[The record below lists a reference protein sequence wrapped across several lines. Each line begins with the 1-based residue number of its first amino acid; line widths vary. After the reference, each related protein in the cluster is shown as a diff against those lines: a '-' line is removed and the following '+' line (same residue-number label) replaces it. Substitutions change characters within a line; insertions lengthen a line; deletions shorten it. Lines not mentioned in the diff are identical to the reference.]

1 MEALLGVRRSRRAA
15 LGVVAALSRLPGGR
29 WVVAL
34 LGHTTP
40 PREAALRICGVDY
53 VARVG
58 ATVEAEFA
66 QDAAS
71 GLPALG
77 AALLEIGPFPLAAV
91 EKARRIL
98 ENARA
103 PIVLRVA
110 GGDAPAV
117 ARDLGPRAALVAVD
131 LADGT
136 ARLESHLD
144 GRAQELG
151 VVIRNA
157 TAGQVR
163 RVAGRTVIATT
174 SNASPSIAADLID
187 AGAAAVLITTAG
199 LIEAGPGWFHRAT
212 MAYLARVPA
221 YRDAKQGTGRGW
233 VAGLALGFGMIAGGV
248 GAALVAVGPVV
259 LPYDATFLGV
269 GSTGLA
275 AINTRL
281 IHFLQHDRITLAG
294 VMIALGILY
303 SALSWWGIRPGR
315 AWPRDALLASCVI
328 GFPTLFY
335 FFAYRYVEPVHVVM
349 AAVLFPLFILA
360 TWRRPRGHV
369 LVEDEGPAGERQ
381 QALLG
386 QLLMV
391 TTGIGLIIG
400 GLTISLTGLTTVFV
414 PSDLAYMGTSAHAL
428 DAANQRLLSFIAH
441 DRAGFGGALVS
452 VGVAVALVAAW
463 GWERGQAWVW
473 WSLFASGVVGFGLA
487 LAVHIGVAYTDFWHV
502 APIYVGIAFTA
513 VSLALGRRF
522 LTAASPPVRLRVSAP
537 VT

>member
-1 MEALLGVRRSRRAA
+1 MGALLGVRRSRRAA

-136 ARLESHLD
+136 ARLETHLD
-144 GRAQELG
+144 GRTQELG

-163 RVAGRTVIATT
+163 QAADRTVIATT

-335 FFAYRYVEPVHVVM
+335 FFAYRYVEPVHVLL

-400 GLTISLTGLTTVFV
+400 GLTISFTGLTTVFV

-522 LTAASPPVRLRVSAP
+522 LTAASPPARLMVSAP